1 MIQFDLKNRVAII
14 TGGAQGFG
22 FSIAERFIQSGA
34 TVIIWDLDEDA
45 AKEAKKKIKT
55 KKLRQQN

>member
-34 TVIIWDLDEDA
+34 TV
-45 AKEAKKKIKT
+45 
-55 KKLRQQN
+55 